1 MIDSDDPLVVTHDG
15 AVATLWLN
23 RPAKRNAVTRAMWVG
38 ISEMCA
44 VLAADST
51 VRVLVV
57 RGAGGHFCG
66 GADIG
71 DLDAADA
78 SYGRANADAEAAL
91 ATFPKPTIAFVN
103 GACVGGG
110 AEIAIVCDRR
120 IADTSATFGITP
132 ARLGIVY
139 PAFAVERAVRLIG
152 PAAAKHLLFT
162 GDLIDGDAALAM
174 GLIDELH
181 APDAALS
188 RLQALTT
195 VLSSERS
202 LLTQMAA
209 KAMIDELSRLGS
221 VSRETETRW
230 AAELRASS
238 DPAEGVAAF
247 FERRAPRFTWS
258 GPLDS

>member
-1 MIDSDDPLVVTHDG
+1 VIDSDDPLVVARDG

-38 ISEMCA
+38 ISEVCA
-44 VLAADST
+44 ALAADTT

-71 DLDAADA
+71 DLDAGDA
-78 SYGRANADAEAAL
+78 SYGRANAEAEAAL
-91 ATFPKPTIAFVN
+91 ATFPKPTIAFVT

-110 AEIAIVCDRR
+110 AEIAIACDRR
-120 IADTSATFGITP
+120 IADSTARLGITP

-152 PAAAKHLLFT
+152 PAATKHLLFT
-162 GDLIDGDAALAM
+162 GELIEGDAALRI
-174 GLIDELH
+174 GLIDELYEPTE
-181 APDAALS
+181 ASGRLATLTAL
-188 RLQALTT
+188 
-195 VLSSERS
+195 LSSERS

-209 KAMIDELSRLGS
+209 KEMIDEIAGRGS
-221 VSRETETRW
+221 VSSETEARW
-230 AAELRASS
+230 AAELQASG

-247 FERRAPRFTWS
+247 FERRPPRFTWA
-258 GPLDS
+258 GPA

>member
-1 MIDSDDPLVVTHDG
+1 VIDSDEPLVIAREGPVT
-15 AVATLWLN
+15 TLWLN
-23 RPAKRNAVTRAMWVG
+23 RPAKRNAVTRAMWAG
-38 ISEMCA
+38 ITEMCA

-71 DLDAADA
+71 DLDAGDA
-78 SYGRANADAEAAL
+78 SYGHVNRDAEAAL
-91 ATFPKPTIAFVN
+91 ATFPKPTIAFVT

-110 AEIAIVCDRR
+110 AEIAIACDRR

-152 PAAAKHLLFT
+152 PAATKHLLFT
-162 GDLIDGDAALAM
+162 GDLIDGSAALAV

-181 APDAALS
+181 EPAAALT

-195 VLSSERS
+195 VLASERS

-209 KAMIDELSRLGS
+209 KAMIDEIASHGS
-221 VSRETETRW
+221 VSRETEIRW
-230 AAELRASS
+230 AAELNASG
-238 DPAEGVAAF
+238 DAAEGVAAF
-247 FERRAPRFTWS
+247 FERRPPRFTWA
-258 GPLDS
+258 GPSED